1 MTRHGKNS
9 TAGAVYTYHE
19 RQKDAEQSGFGSKNV
34 RLGKDSV
41 KEFDCCSLTLQP
53 CRDPVITL
61 DGYLYDK
68 EAILEC
74 LLHQKKEM
82 ARKMKAFEKQKR
94 KTEQEKDEL
103 QLAFEKSKVESFEKL
118 EKRLTTKPHNAFT
131 ASKDKEQPSSSSG
144 WKTAGKSGKDLP
156 SFWIPSLTP
165 QAKPDE
171 AKKPDTKTRCPMSG
185 KPLRIKDLIP
195 VKFTVVEGEEKSL
208 IARAVRYKCSVTHD
222 ALGNSVPCAVL
233 KNTGNVVT
241 MDCVEKLIRKDM
253 LCPFTGEKL
262 KDGDI
267 IPIQRGGTGFAGSG
281 VELKA
286 KREGPAMQV

>member
-1 MTRHGKNS
+1 MTRHGKNC

-19 RQKDAEQSGFGSKNV
+19 RKKDAEQSGFGSKNV

-41 KEFDCCSLTLQP
+41 KDFDCCSLTLQP
-53 CRDPVITL
+53 CREPVITP

-68 EAILEC
+68 ESILES

-82 ARKMKAFEKQKR
+82 ARKTKAFEKQKR
-94 KTEQEKDEL
+94 REEQEKHEL
-103 QLAFEKSKVESFEKL
+103 KVAMERSKVERFEKL
-118 EKRLTTKPHNAFT
+118 EKRLTTKPHDAFNTSKKDEPSTST
-131 ASKDKEQPSSSSG
+131 ANNTKVGKE
-144 WKTAGKSGKDLP
+144 LP

-195 VKFTVVEGEEKSL
+195 VKFTVAAGDDKSL
-208 IARAVRYKCSVTHD
+208 ITREVRYKCAVTHD

-233 KNTGNVVT
+233 ANTGNVVT
-241 MDCVEKLIRKDM
+241 MDCVEKLIKKDM
-253 LCPFTGEKL
+253 LCPFTSEKL
-262 KDGDI
+262 KESDI
-267 IPIQRGGTGFAGSG
+267 VAIQRGGTGFSGSG
-281 VELKA
+281 VELSA
-286 KREGPAMQV
+286 KKDGPAMQV